1 MLKECERT
9 PGVTKA
15 EEYCRKKIAFLRPTS
30 ALVDG
35 LTHPS
40 PDMNRLTL
48 TEIKEFGIDHSTVA
62 EAIVERF
69 SILSNY
75 PWYEVEATLL
85 L

>member
-1 MLKECERT
+1 MTSANIT
-9 PGVTKA
+9 P
-15 EEYCRKKIAFLRPTS
+15 

-35 LTHPS
+35 PTHPS

-62 EAIVERF
+62 EAILELF

-75 PWYEVEATLL
+75 PWYEAEATLL